1 MKETTIEEEQ
11 QDFVKDITKMSD
23 DFDRWYTDVVRK
35 AEMADWSGVKGMMVV
50 RPYGWAMWEAITRA
64 FDDMIKESGHENWA
78 FPLLIPKELL
88 VKEAEHIEGFGPEV
102 AWVTRAGAGME
113 ELEEPL
119 AVRPTSETIVGHLIR
134 RYIQSHRDL
143 PKLTNQ
149 WNSVVRWEMRSRLFL
164 RSREFWWQEGHT
176 FHASAQEAMDEVEL
190 ILGYYRSIAEDW
202 LAVPVLAG
210 KKSPAETFAGAV
222 HTLTLEGLMRDG
234 LALQMGTSHY
244 FGQNF
249 ARAYDISFSNKD
261 NEKELCY
268 STSWGISTRLV
279 GALVMAHGD
288 DSGLVVPP
296 RVAPI
301 QVVVVPIYRDAESRA
316 KVETF
321 IGGWARELKAAG
333 IRYKVD
339 WRDERPGD
347 KYAHWELKGVP
358 LRLNVGGRDVDA
370 GQVEMVDRLSRQRVS
385 VPVSGIAQR
394 LNDELDAFQKK
405 LFDRA
410 LAFQNDNTFEL
421 STLDEVAAHFRERG
435 GFVWVQ
441 WSGDTECE
449 ERVKAEAGGVTIRT
463 IDATAKPSG
472 KCFVCGK
479 PAKHRVSLAKAY

>member
-1 MKETTIEEEQ
+1 MKQEVEEQ
-11 QDFVKDITKMSD
+11 QDFVKEVTKMSD

-35 AEMADWSGVKGMMVV
+35 AELADWSGVRGMMVV
-50 RPYGWAMWEAITRA
+50 RPYGWAMWETITRA

-78 FPLLIPKELL
+78 FPLLIPRSFLM
-88 VKEAEHIEGFGPEV
+88 KEAEHIEGFAPEV

-119 AVRPTSETIVGHLIR
+119 AVRPTSETIVGSLIK

-176 FHASAQEAMDEVEL
+176 FHATGQEAMEEADL

-202 LAVPVLAG
+202 LAVPVLYG
-210 KKSPAETFAGAV
+210 KKSPAETFPGAV
-222 HTLTLEGLMRDG
+222 HTLTVESLMRDG

-261 NEKELCY
+261 NERELCF

-288 DSGLVVPP
+288 DSGLIVPP
-296 RVAPI
+296 KVAPI
-301 QVVVVPIYRDAESRA
+301 QVIIVPIFRDDSSRT
-316 KVETF
+316 KVEGF
-321 IGGWARELKAAG
+321 INGWSRELKAAG
-333 IRYKVD
+333 IRHRVD

-370 GQVEMVDRLSRQRVS
+370 GQVELVDRLSRERRP
-385 VPVSGIAQR
+385 VPVAGLADRLQKELSDYQSKLFERAREFQR
-394 LNDELDAFQKK
+394 L
-405 LFDRA
+405 
-410 LAFQNDNTFEL
+410 NTFEL
-421 STLDEVAAHFRERG
+421 STLDEVVAHFRERA
-435 GFVWVQ
+435 GFVWAP
-441 WSGDTECE
+441 WCGDAECE
-449 ERVKAEAGGVTIRT
+449 ARIKAEAGGVTIRT
-463 IDATAKPSG
+463 IDADEKASG
-472 KCFVCGK
+472 KCLVCGK
-479 PAKHRVSLAKAY
+479 PAKHRVALAKAY

>member
-1 MKETTIEEEQ
+1 MKHEIEEQ

-35 AEMADWSGVKGMMVV
+35 AELADWSGVRGMMVV

-78 FPLLIPKELL
+78 FPLLIPQSFLM
-88 VKEAEHIEGFGPEV
+88 KEAEHIEGFAPEV
-102 AWVTRAGAGME
+102 AWVTRAGASKE

-119 AVRPTSETIVGHLIR
+119 AVRPTSETIVGSLIK

-176 FHASAQEAMDEVEL
+176 FHATAQEAIEEADL
-190 ILGYYRSIAEDW
+190 ILGYYRAIAQDW
-202 LAVPVLAG
+202 LAVPVLSG
-210 KKSPAETFAGAV
+210 KKSPAETFPGAV
-222 HTLTLEGLMRDG
+222 HTLTVEGLMRDG

-261 NEKELCY
+261 NEKDLCY

-288 DSGLVVPP
+288 DSGIIVPP
-296 RVAPI
+296 KVAPI
-301 QVVVVPIYRDAESRA
+301 QVIVVPIFRDAEGRA
-316 KVETF
+316 KVEGF
-321 IGGWARELKAAG
+321 VDGWARELKAAG
-333 IRYKVD
+333 IRHRVD

-358 LRLNVGGRDVDA
+358 LRLNVGARDVDA
-370 GQVEMVDRLSRQRVS
+370 GQVELVDRLSRERRP
-385 VPVSGIAQR
+385 VPVAGMADRLQKELVTFQSRLFERAQ
-394 LNDELDAFQKK
+394 EFQ
-405 LFDRA
+405 R
-410 LAFQNDNTFEL
+410 QNTYEL
-421 STLDEVAAHFRERG
+421 SSLAELVAHFKERA
-435 GFVWVQ
+435 GFVWAT
-441 WSGDTECE
+441 WCGDAECE
-449 ERVKAEAGGVTIRT
+449 ARIKAEAGGVTIRT
-463 IDATAKPSG
+463 IDADEKPSG
-472 KCFVCGK
+472 KCLVCGK
-479 PAKHRVSLAKAY
+479 PAKYRVSLAKAY

>member
-1 MKETTIEEEQ
+1 MKEATIEEQ
-11 QDFVKDITKMSD
+11 QDFVKEVTKMSV

-35 AEMADWSGVKGMMVV
+35 AEMADWSGVRGMMVV
-50 RPYGWAMWEAITRA
+50 RPYGWAMWENITRA

-78 FPLLIPKELL
+78 FPLLIPQELL
-88 VKEAEHIEGFGPEV
+88 VKEAAHIEGFGPEV
-102 AWVTRAGAGME
+102 AWVTKAGAAME

-119 AVRPTSETIVGHLIR
+119 AVRPTSETIIGHLIR

-176 FHASAQEAMDEVEL
+176 FHASAQEAIEEAEL

-202 LAVPVLAG
+202 LAVPVFSG
-210 KKSPAETFAGAV
+210 KKSAAETFPGAV

-234 LALQMGTSHY
+234 MALQMGTSHY

-296 RVAPI
+296 RVAPV
-301 QVVVVPIYRDAESRA
+301 QVVIVPIFRDAEGRA
-316 KVETF
+316 KVEAF
-321 IGGWARELKAAG
+321 ISGWAPELKAAG
-333 IRYKVD
+333 IRHRVD

-358 LRLNVGGRDVDA
+358 IRLNVGARDADA
-370 GQVEMVDRLSRQRVS
+370 GQVEMVDRLSRQRAS
-385 VPVSGIAQR
+385 VPVSGIAHR
-394 LNDELDAFQKK
+394 LKDELDAFQKK

-410 LAFQNDNTFEL
+410 HEFRKANTYEL
-421 STLDEVAAHFRERG
+421 STLDEVVTHFKERG
-435 GFVWVQ
+435 GFVWVP
-441 WSGDTECE
+441 WSGDAECE
-449 ERVKAEAGGVTIRT
+449 DRVKAEAGGVTIRT
-463 IDATAKPSG
+463 LDAEDKPSG

>member
-1 MKETTIEEEQ
+1 MKQETEEQ
-11 QDFVKDITKMSD
+11 QDFVKEITKMSD

-35 AEMADWSGVKGMMVV
+35 AELADWSGVRGMMVV
-50 RPYGWAMWEAITRA
+50 RPYGWAMWEAIQRA

-78 FPLLIPKELL
+78 FPLLIPRDYLM
-88 VKEAEHIEGFGPEV
+88 KEAEHVEGFAPEV
-102 AWVTRAGAGME
+102 AWVTKAGGAMD

-119 AVRPTSETIVGHLIR
+119 AVRPTSETIIGAIIK

-176 FHASAQEAMDEVEL
+176 FHASAQEAIEEADM
-190 ILGYYRSIAEDW
+190 ILGYYRAIAEEW

-210 KKSPAETFAGAV
+210 RKSPAETFPGAE
-222 HTLTLEGLMRDG
+222 HTLTVEGLMKDG

-249 ARAYDISFSNKD
+249 ARAYDISFSNRQ
-261 NEKELCY
+261 NERELCH

-288 DSGLVVPP
+288 DSGLIVPP

-301 QVVVVPIYRDAESRA
+301 QVVVVPIFRDDAGRV
-316 KVETF
+316 KVEDF
-321 IGGWARELKAAG
+321 IRTWSPELKGAG
-333 IRYKVD
+333 IRHRVD

-358 LRLNVGGRDVDA
+358 LRLNVGARDADA
-370 GQVEMVDRLSRQRVS
+370 GSVEMVDRLTRQKTS
-385 VPVSGIAQR
+385 LPAQGLAAR
-394 LNDELDAFQKK
+394 LREELDGFQRRLFERAQAFQR
-405 LFDRA
+405 DH
-410 LAFQNDNTFEL
+410 TCEL
-421 STLDEVAAHFRERG
+421 RTLDEVIAHFRDRG
-435 GFVWVQ
+435 GFAWVD
-441 WSGDTECE
+441 WCGDTEE
-449 ERVKAEAGGVTIRT
+449 EPRVKTDAGGVTIRV
-463 IDATAKPSG
+463 IDEARQSTG
-472 KCFVCGK
+472 DCFVCRRPG
-479 PAKHRVSLAKAY
+479 KHRVALAKAY

>member
-1 MKETTIEEEQ
+1 MKETVEEQ
-11 QDFVKDITKMSD
+11 QDFVKNITKMSD

-35 AEMADWSGVKGMMVV
+35 AELADWSGVRGMMVV

-64 FDDMIKESGHENWA
+64 FDDMIKSSGHENWA
-78 FPLLIPKELL
+78 FPLLIPRELL

-102 AWVTRAGAGME
+102 AWVTKAGASME

-119 AVRPTSETIVGHLIR
+119 AVRPTSETIIGHLIR

-176 FHASAQEAMDEVEL
+176 FHAYEKEAQEETDL

-210 KKSPAETFAGAV
+210 AKSPAETFPGAV
-222 HTLTLEGLMRDG
+222 YTLTVEGLMRDG
-234 LALQMGTSHY
+234 LALQMGTSHF

-249 ARAYDISFSNKD
+249 ARAYDISFSNAQ
-261 NEKELCY
+261 NERELCY

-279 GALVMAHGD
+279 GAIVMAHGD
-288 DSGLVVPP
+288 DSGLIVPP

-301 QVVVVPIYRDAESRA
+301 QVAIVPIFRDPESRA
-316 KVETF
+316 KVERFVASWTH
-321 IGGWARELKAAG
+321 ELTAAG
-333 IRYKVD
+333 VRHRID

-358 LRLNVGGRDVDA
+358 IRLNVGSRDVDA
-370 GQVEMVDRLSRQRVS
+370 GQVEMVDRLSRERRPL
-385 VPVSGIAQR
+385 PVTGIGDR
-394 LNDELDAFQKK
+394 LREELALFQKR
-405 LFDRA
+405 LFERA
-410 LAFQNDNTFEL
+410 QEFQRANTVEV
-421 STLDEVAAHFRERG
+421 STLAEVVAHFKERG
-435 GFVWVQ
+435 GFVWAP
-441 WSGDTECE
+441 WCGDGQCE
-449 ERVKAEAGGVTIRT
+449 ARVKAEAGGVTIRT
-463 IDATAKPSG
+463 VDPDEKPSG
-472 KCFVCGK
+472 KCLVDGR
-479 PAKHRVSLAKAY
+479 PAKHRVAFAKAY

>member
-1 MKETTIEEEQ
+1 MKEVIEEQ
-11 QDFVKDITKMSD
+11 QDFVKEVTKMSV

-35 AEMADWSGVKGMMVV
+35 AEMADWSGVRGMMVV
-50 RPYGWAMWEAITRA
+50 RPYGWAMWENITRA

-78 FPLLIPKELL
+78 FPLLIPQELL
-88 VKEAEHIEGFGPEV
+88 VKEAAHIEGFGPEV
-102 AWVTRAGAGME
+102 AWVTKAGAAMA

-119 AVRPTSETIVGHLIR
+119 AVRPTSETIIGHLIR

-176 FHASAQEAMDEVEL
+176 FHASAQEAIEEADL

-202 LAVPVLAG
+202 LAVPVFSG
-210 KKSPAETFAGAV
+210 KKSPAETFPGAV

-234 LALQMGTSHY
+234 MALQMGTSHY

-288 DSGLVVPP
+288 DSGLIVPP
-296 RVAPI
+296 RIAPI
-301 QVVVVPIYRDAESRA
+301 QVVIVPIFRDAEGRA
-316 KVETF
+316 KVEAF
-321 IGGWARELKAAG
+321 IGGWAPELKAAG
-333 IRYKVD
+333 IRHRID

-358 LRLNVGGRDVDA
+358 LRLNVGARDADA

-394 LNDELDAFQKK
+394 LKDELDAFQKK

-410 LAFQNDNTFEL
+410 HEFRKENTHEL
-421 STLDEVAAHFRERG
+421 STLDEVVTHFKERG
-435 GFVWVQ
+435 GFVWVP
-441 WSGDTECE
+441 WSGDAECE
-449 ERVKAEAGGVTIRT
+449 ERAKAEAGGVTIRT
-463 IDATAKPSG
+463 LDAEETPSG

>member
-1 MKETTIEEEQ
+1 MKEVVEEQ
-11 QDFVKDITKMSD
+11 QDFVKDITKMSV

-35 AEMADWSGVKGMMVV
+35 AELADWSGVRGMMVV
-50 RPYGWAMWEAITRA
+50 RPYGWAMWEAIMRA
-64 FDDMIKESGHENWA
+64 FDDMIKSSGHENWA

-102 AWVTRAGAGME
+102 AWVTKAGAEME

-119 AVRPTSETIVGHLIR
+119 AVRPTSETIIGEIIR
-134 RYIQSHRDL
+134 RYIHSHRDL

-149 WNSVVRWEMRSRLFL
+149 WNSVVRWEKRSRLFL

-176 FHASAQEAMDEVEL
+176 FHSSAQEAMDEVEL

-202 LAVPVLAG
+202 LAVPVLFG

-222 HTLTLEGLMRDG
+222 YTMTLEGLMRDG

-249 ARAYDISFSNKD
+249 ARAYEIEFSNKD

-268 STSWGISTRLV
+268 STSWGISTRMI

-288 DSGLVVPP
+288 DSGLILPP
-296 RVAPI
+296 MIAPI

-316 KVETF
+316 KVEAF
-321 IGGWARELKAAG
+321 IEPFARELKAAG
-333 IRYKVD
+333 IRHRVD

-385 VPVSGIAQR
+385 VPVAGIATR
-394 LNDELDAFQKK
+394 LKDELEAFHTK
-405 LFDRA
+405 LFERA
-410 LAFQNDNTFEL
+410 AGFQRENTFEL
-421 STLDEVAAHFRERG
+421 STLDDVVAHFRERG
-435 GFVWVQ
+435 GFVWAL
-441 WSGDTECE
+441 WSGDAECE

-463 IDATAKPSG
+463 IDGGAKPSG

-479 PAKHRVSLAKAY
+479 PAQFRVALAKAY

>member
-1 MKETTIEEEQ
+1 MKETTIEEQ
-11 QDFVKDITKMSD
+11 QDFVKDITKMSV

-35 AEMADWSGVKGMMVV
+35 AELADWSGVRGMMVV

-64 FDDMIKESGHENWA
+64 FDDMIKGSGHENWA

-102 AWVTRAGAGME
+102 AWVTKAGAEME

-119 AVRPTSETIVGHLIR
+119 AVRPTSETIIGEIIR
-134 RYIQSHRDL
+134 RYIHSHRDL

-149 WNSVVRWEMRSRLFL
+149 WNSVVRWEKRSRLFL

-176 FHASAQEAMDEVEL
+176 FHSSAQEAMDEVEL

-202 LAVPVLAG
+202 LAVPVLLG

-222 HTLTLEGLMRDG
+222 YTMALEGLMRDG
-234 LALQMGTSHY
+234 QALQMGTSHY

-249 ARAYDISFSNKD
+249 ARAYQIEFSNKD

-268 STSWGISTRLV
+268 STSWGISTRMI

-288 DSGLVVPP
+288 DSGLIMPP
-296 RVAPI
+296 MIAPI
-301 QVVVVPIYRDAESRA
+301 QVVVVPIFRDAEGRA
-316 KVETF
+316 KVEAF
-321 IGGWARELKAAG
+321 IEPLAREMKAAG
-333 IRYKVD
+333 IRVRVD
-339 WRDERPGD
+339 WRDDRPGD

-385 VPVSGIAQR
+385 VPVAGIAAR
-394 LNDELDAFQKK
+394 LKDELEAFHTK
-405 LFDRA
+405 LFERA
-410 LAFQNDNTFEL
+410 RDFQRENTYEL
-421 STLDEVAAHFRERG
+421 STLDEVVAHFRERG
-435 GFVWVQ
+435 GFVWVP
-441 WSGDTECE
+441 WSGDAECE

-463 IDATAKPSG
+463 IDAEAKPSG

-479 PAKHRVSLAKAY
+479 PAQFRVALAKAY

>member
-1 MKETTIEEEQ
+1 MKESTIEEQ
-11 QDFVKDITKMSD
+11 QDFVKDITKMSV

-35 AEMADWSGVKGMMVV
+35 AEMADWSGVRGMMVV

-78 FPLLIPKELL
+78 FPLLIPKDLL

-102 AWVTRAGAGME
+102 AWVTRAGAAMD

-119 AVRPTSETIVGHLIR
+119 AVRPTSETIIGHLIR

-176 FHASAQEAMDEVEL
+176 FHASAQEAMDEVLL

-202 LAVPVLAG
+202 LAVPVFGG

-222 HTLTLEGLMRDG
+222 HTMTLEGLMRDG

-261 NEKELCY
+261 NERELCY

-301 QVVVVPIYRDAESRA
+301 QVVIVPIFRDSESRT

-321 IGGWARELKAAG
+321 IGGWASELKASG
-333 IRYKVD
+333 IRYPVD

-358 LRLNVGGRDVDA
+358 LRLNVGSRDVDA
-370 GQVEMVDRLSRQRVS
+370 GQVEMVDRLSRQRVT
-385 VPVSGIAQR
+385 VPASGIGQR
-394 LNDELDAFQKK
+394 LKDELDAFQKK
-405 LFDRA
+405 LFERA
-410 LAFQNDNTFEL
+410 LAFQRENTVEL
-421 STLDEVAAHFRERG
+421 STLDEVVAHFKERG
-435 GFVWVQ
+435 GFVWVP
-441 WSGDTECE
+441 WSGDAECE

-463 IDATAKPSG
+463 IDPDAKASG
-472 KCFVCGK
+472 NCFVCGK
-479 PAKHRVSLAKAY
+479 PAQYRVALAKAY

>member
-1 MKETTIEEEQ
+1 MKETVEEQ

-35 AEMADWSGVKGMMVV
+35 AELADWSGVRGMMVV

-78 FPLLIPKELL
+78 FPLLIPRSYLM
-88 VKEAEHIEGFGPEV
+88 KEAEHVEGFAPEV
-102 AWVTRAGAGME
+102 AWVTRAGGDME

-119 AVRPTSETIVGHLIR
+119 AVRPTSETIIGALIK
-134 RYIQSHRDL
+134 RYIHSHRDL

-176 FHASAQEAMDEVEL
+176 FHAYGQEAMEEAQL

-202 LAVPVLAG
+202 LAVPVLSG
-210 KKSPAETFAGAV
+210 KKTPAETFPGAV
-222 HTLTLEGLMRDG
+222 YTLTVEGLMRDG

-261 NEKELCY
+261 NERELCY

-279 GALVMAHGD
+279 GAIVMAHGD
-288 DSGLVVPP
+288 DSGLLVPP
-296 RVAPI
+296 KVAPV
-301 QVVVVPIYRDAESRA
+301 QVVIVPIFRDDTSRT
-316 KVETF
+316 KVEGF
-321 IGGWARELKAAG
+321 IDGWARELKAAG
-333 IRYKVD
+333 IRHRVD

-358 LRLNVGGRDVDA
+358 LRLNVGARDVDA
-370 GQVEMVDRLSRQRVS
+370 GQVELVDRLSRERRA
-385 VPVSGIAQR
+385 VPVAGIAAR
-394 LNDELDAFQKK
+394 LQDELDAFQSK
-405 LFDRA
+405 LFGRA
-410 LAFQNDNTFEL
+410 QKYLSDNTFEL
-421 STLDEVAAHFRERG
+421 STLDEVIAHFRERA
-435 GFVWVQ
+435 GFVWVP
-441 WSGDTECE
+441 WCGDAECE
-449 ERVKAEAGGVTIRT
+449 AKIKADTGGVTIRT
-463 IDATAKPSG
+463 IDSDEKASG
-472 KCFVCGK
+472 KCLVCGK
-479 PAKHRVSLAKAY
+479 PAKYRVALAKAY

>member
-1 MKETTIEEEQ
+1 MKETTIEEQ
-11 QDFVKDITKMSD
+11 QDFVKDITKMSV

-35 AEMADWSGVKGMMVV
+35 AELADWSGVRGMMVV

-64 FDDMIKESGHENWA
+64 FDDMIKGSGHENWA
-78 FPLLIPKELL
+78 FPLLIPQELL

-102 AWVTRAGAGME
+102 AWVTRAGAAME
-113 ELEEPL
+113 ELSEPL
-119 AVRPTSETIVGHLIR
+119 AVRPTSETIIGEIIR
-134 RYIQSHRDL
+134 RYIHSHRDL

-202 LAVPVLAG
+202 LAIPVLLG

-222 HTLTLEGLMRDG
+222 YTMTLEGLMRDG
-234 LALQMGTSHY
+234 QALQMGTSHY

-249 ARAYDISFSNKD
+249 ARAYDISFSNRD

-268 STSWGISTRLV
+268 STSWGISTRLI

-288 DSGLVVPP
+288 DSGLIVPP
-296 RVAPI
+296 MVAQI
-301 QVVVVPIYRDAESRA
+301 QVVVVPIYRDADSRA
-316 KVETF
+316 KVEAF
-321 IGGWARELKAAG
+321 IEPIAREMKAAG
-333 IRYKVD
+333 IRVRVD

-385 VPVSGIAQR
+385 VPVAGIADR
-394 LNDELDAFQKK
+394 LKDELAAFHDK
-405 LFDRA
+405 LLERA
-410 LAFQNDNTFEL
+410 RDFQRQNTFEV
-421 STLDEVAAHFRERG
+421 STLDEVVAHFRERG

-441 WSGDTECE
+441 WSGDVECE
-449 ERVKAEAGGVTIRT
+449 ERVKAEAGGVTIRV
-463 IDATAKPSG
+463 IDADAKPSG
-472 KCFVCGK
+472 QCFVCGK
-479 PAKHRVSLAKAY
+479 PAQFRVALAKAY